1 MRENKPDPSPADRSH
16 GDPSPDENG
25 AAQDRSLPR
34 RLFSV
39 METRDDLPRM
49 PGFMAAVFILLAAGA
64 AAASAR
70 ICSPAVPDDPMAAEN
85 IAGILASLPFL
96 PLAVTLY
103 SITILLWRRVASLLC
118 TPLSFGLMLL
128 LGTRFSDAAVLS
140 LAILPMAYAFAVSL
154 ISREDRFRRVM
165 TLAIFA
171 ACALG
176 IAAAV
181 RIGLDFGSPENLRDA
196 FMTAVPDM
204 IGAALLGPAGGMQAA
219 SGEGAAAMLTSLSLY
234 DTARSLFIMLPAYF
248 GMFCVVLAWACDR
261 IIRLLFAWLNCADV
275 FTDEGAEVSMPVRF
289 AAVYAAFLILSIL
302 TPGSVFPMARC
313 MLQSVVLVMGL
324 PCAAVGVRRI
334 GERLSDSLFYMTRE
348 KLFTAM
354 LLFVLFA
361 AVGAYPFLLITSA
374 VGMISV
380 LRRGRA
386 RDRGNNE

>member
-1 MRENKPDPSPADRSH
+1 
-16 GDPSPDENG
+16 
-25 AAQDRSLPR
+25 
-34 RLFSV
+34 
-39 METRDDLPRM
+39 
-49 PGFMAAVFILLAAGA
+49 
-64 AAASAR
+64 
-70 ICSPAVPDDPMAAEN
+70 MAAEN

-103 SITILLWRRVASLLC
+103 AITILLWRRVASLLC

-154 ISREDRFRRVM
+154 ISREDRFRRVI
-165 TLAIFA
+165 TLALFA

-204 IGAALLGPAGGMQAA
+204 IGSLLLGPAGGMQAV
-219 SGEGAAAMLTSLSLY
+219 SEEGAAAMLASLSLY

-248 GMFCVVLAWACDR
+248 GVFCVVLAWACDR
-261 IIRLLFAWLNCADV
+261 IIRRLFVWLNCADI
-275 FTDEGAEVSMPVRF
+275 FTDEEAEVSMPVRF
-289 AAVYAAFLILSIL
+289 AAVYCVFLVLSLL
-302 TPGSVFPMARC
+302 TPGGVFPMAQYMFR
-313 MLQSVVLVMGL
+313 SVVLVMGL

-348 KLFTAM
+348 RLFTAM
-354 LLFVLFA
+354 LLCVLFA
-361 AVGAYPFLLITSA
+361 AVGAYPFLIITSA
-374 VGMISV
+374 VGMVSV

-386 RDRGNNE
+386 RHRGNNE